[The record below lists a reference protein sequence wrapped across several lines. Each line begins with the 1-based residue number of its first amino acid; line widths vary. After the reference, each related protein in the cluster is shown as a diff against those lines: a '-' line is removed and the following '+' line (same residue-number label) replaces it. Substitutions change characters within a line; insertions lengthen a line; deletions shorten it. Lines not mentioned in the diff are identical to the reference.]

1 MTTIILDKKA
11 MYQFQYYTYFW
22 LLIVV
27 AFIVLAYIYYQ
38 WRSKNKMR
46 RIGDEQLVKQ
56 LIGGHIK
63 GRKTSKL
70 ILTGL
75 ILTLL
80 IFGLANL
87 QKRAETEEVKR
98 KGIDVV
104 FALDVS
110 KSMLANDVSPD
121 RLSRA
126 KQFIARM
133 IDKMKTDRVGLVVF
147 AGKSYLQVPLT
158 IDYGAA
164 KMILSTASPD
174 IVPSQG
180 TVLSQALDMANETFS
195 RKERKFKAII
205 LITDG
210 EDHDIDALKTAE
222 SIAETG
228 TIIYTIGIGSPEGT
242 MLFEADGKTPKI
254 DNQSG
259 QPVVTKLNEDMLKE
273 IANASNGSYMLLH
286 NVNSVS
292 DKLID
297 KIDSMEKDELGT
309 LSYVAYVSYFQY
321 FLLASL
327 VLLILDFLLPEYG
340 KNKNG

>member
-1 MTTIILDKKA
+1 
-11 MYQFQYYTYFW
+11 MYQFQHYTYFW
-22 LLIVV
+22 LLIVIILI
-27 AFIVLAYIYYQ
+27 AFAYIYYQ
-38 WRSKNKMR
+38 YRTKKKLQK
-46 RIGDEQLVKQ
+46 IGDEHLVKQ

-70 ILTGL
+70 ILTAL
-75 ILTLL
+75 VLL
-80 IFGLANL
+80 LVIFGLANL
-87 QKRAETEEVKR
+87 QKRTETEEVKR

-110 KSMLANDVSPD
+110 KSMLAKDVSPD

-158 IDYGAA
+158 IDYGAT

-180 TVLSQALDMANETFS
+180 TVLSEAIEMANETFS

-210 EDHDIDALKTAE
+210 EDHDIDALKTAKTV
-222 SIAETG
+222 SETG
-228 TIIYTIGIGSPEGT
+228 TVIYTVGIGSPEGT
-242 MLFEADGKTPKI
+242 MLMEADGKTPKI

-259 QPVVTKLNEDMLKE
+259 QPVVTKLNEDILKS
-273 IANASNGSYMLLH
+273 IANTSGGSYQLLY

-297 KIDSMEKDELGT
+297 KIEGMEKDELGT
-309 LSYVAYVSYFQY
+309 LSYVAYASYFQY

-327 VLLILDFLLPEYG
+327 VLLIIDFLLPEYG
-340 KNKNG
+340 KNKHS